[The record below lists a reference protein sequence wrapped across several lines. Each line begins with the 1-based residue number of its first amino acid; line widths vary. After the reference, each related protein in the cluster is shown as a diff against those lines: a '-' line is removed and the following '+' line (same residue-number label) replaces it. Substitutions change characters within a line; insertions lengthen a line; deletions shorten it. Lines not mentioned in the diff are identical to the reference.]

1 MHYHAFHTDFL
12 IIQKA
17 NKLFSSLNF
26 LLFHVVLE
34 AFKYVSRILSF
45 IQVYQALVTQLFCSS
60 LKASNWEEKSL
71 SHL

>member
-1 MHYHAFHTDFL
+1 MNYHAFHTDFL

-34 AFKYVSRILSF
+34 AFKYISKILSF
-45 IQVYQALVTQLFCSS
+45 
-60 LKASNWEEKSL
+60 KSK
-71 SHL
+71 STKHW